1 MTDEDTKPPTT
12 STRRR
17 VQKVN
22 ARREKA
28 MATDTEKVKL
38 VTKAVRW
45 FAKARKHPGILGGLS
60 VGGGAGLMQLVDT
73 FTTHAGYKWLYFGVG
88 IIVVLAWG
96 GLDYLAALFR
106 HVEKQGEDVADI
118 RDMVADG
125 FDEGEER
132 FAVIERQFRDHV
144 ENHPGP
150 SKPRRKSGGRLQPH
164 RPATDETAVV
174 PPIVDFDDVPEINP
188 DG

>member
-1 MTDEDTKPPTT
+1 MTDEDTKPPTM

-17 VQKVN
+17 IHRVN
-22 ARREKA
+22 ARREKS
-28 MATDTEKVKL
+28 MPTDTEKVQII
-38 VTKAVRW
+38 TKAFRW

-60 VGGGAGLMQLVDT
+60 IGSGAGLMELVGALTQNQDRQ
-73 FTTHAGYKWLYFGVG
+73 WLYFAIGLG
-88 IIVVLAWG
+88 AVLAWG
-96 GLDYLAALFR
+96 SMDYMAALFR

-118 RDMVADG
+118 RDMVAEG

-132 FAVIERQFRDHV
+132 FTNMERKFADHL

-150 SKPRRKSGGRLQPH
+150 SKPKRKSAGKLTPH
-164 RPATDETAVV
+164 KPATDETAVV
-174 PPIVDFDDVPEINP
+174 PPVMDFDDPPEINP